1 MGPPSLGKNML
12 LFTTVNEMARKL
24 EKVIGVRLSVMD
36 AEALSKAA
44 ELRGL
49 RSSQFVRQ
57 LILEW
62 LSSQDLKVRG

>member
-49 RSSQFVRQ
+49 RPSQFVRQ

>member
-49 RSSQFVRQ
+49 RPSQFVRQ

-62 LSSQDLKVRG
+62 LSSQVLKVRG

>member
-24 EKVIGVRLSVMD
+24 EKVIGIRLSVMD

-49 RSSQFVRQ
+49 RPSQFVRQ